1 MIGRDTQS
9 DIMAYGLTGWLA
21 GLVLAAILI
30 GLTFGLANPI
40 S

>member
-9 DIMAYGLTGWLA
+9 DIMAYGWTAWLA
-21 GLVLAAILI
+21 GLALAAILI
-30 GLTFGLANPI
+30 GLIFGLAHPI

>member
-9 DIMAYGLTGWLA
+9 DIMAYGLTAWFA
-21 GLVLAAILI
+21 GLALAVILI
-30 GLTFGLANPI
+30 GLTFGLAQPI